1 MQNLLNNLS
10 IKQKIAILVFILLIP
25 VMIIISIIVMNI
37 SALPMAKIRNL
48 DEYLTSASGAQ
59 KRELQQGLYAFL
71 SGKTDA
77 NIDDL
82 DIYIRDGS
90 FEESDYDNNNRL
102 VRFIIDIDEIKAS
115 YEASYVFP
123 GNEITTE
130 NPVFDCPAVDD
141 MKYPETECVGMY
153 NSSKLVKEEK
163 ANPVNEILPIK
174 VDEFDTETGVF
185 TKFDIYG
192 YFDSE
197 NEDKFNISI
206 VDYSCDNRE
215 KALQMIRD
223 KGFNPDDYEIKYQ
236 DECYTKHLPH
246 TGTNSLG
253 NKYRV
258 DVTSTDEGKLYFLI
272 DNYACSD
279 KTATEEA
286 SVKAA
291 EDWLLSRGIKLSN
304 YEYGVLTFCTR

>member
-1 MQNLLNNLS
+1 MYPADNGQRNKVKIIGIVSSVVVLLIVVVSVSFIIIKNIVPVVIQNLNDQ
-10 IKQKIAILVFILLIP
+10 ITT
-25 VMIIISIIVMNI
+25 ISN
-37 SALPMAKIRNL
+37 
-48 DEYLTSASGAQ
+48 DD
-59 KRELQQGLYAFL
+59 KRVIQSSFKEFL
-71 SGKTDA
+71 HTITGSEETPQ
-77 NIDDL
+77 
-82 DIYIRDGS
+82 DIYIREGTID
-90 FEESDYDNNNRL
+90 EYKDDDL
-102 VRFIIDIDEIKAS
+102 DMLRFVVDIDSSKIS
-115 YEASYVFP
+115 YLVTYAMPKEKYY
-123 GNEITTE
+123 GQ
-130 NPVFDCPAVDD
+130 NPIIDCPAVDD

-192 YFDSE
+192 YFDFE